1 MFDFEGGEVGVRCRF
16 GGRFK
21 RLKCSLFRG
30 RTIFI
35 LFRKVVPVGMF
46 WGSCLLMVKTN

>member
-1 MFDFEGGEVGVRCRF
+1 MFDIEGGEVGVRCRF

-35 LFRKVVPVGMF
+35 LFRKVVPVGCL
-46 WGSCLLMVKTN
+46 GSCLLMVKTN